1 MATDLL
7 GGSFLATLE
16 LKDGTKLGFSRI
28 VRGADGKLKS
38 ELQDYLYASTLEFRS
53 IVVEFHYVRPK
64 VYVLF
69 HWGFL
74 DESTLNQESSS
85 LLPEPFTFETE
96 RIPLNTDWG
105 NKYDPAV
112 SELSPVYDS
121 DPYLDS
127 GPKLLSPWLERS
139 SEAWWIGMDA
149 NGCLLRTKN
158 KDSAFHASIESAT
171 PQFVYITSSKSN
183 NYLKITDVEN
193 ADDEQRCARVSDRSG
208 AKEFMKLR
216 VIGVYGPDGEIQF
229 T

>member
-1 MATDLL
+1 MATDLM

-16 LKDGTKLGFSRI
+16 LEDGTKLGFSRI
-28 VRGADGKLKS
+28 VKGEDGKLKS
-38 ELQDYLYASTLEFRS
+38 ELQDYLYASTLEVRS
-53 IVVEFHYVRPK
+53 IVVEFRYVRPK

-85 LLPEPFTFETE
+85 LLPEPFTFAP
-96 RIPLNTDWG
+96 RLIPPSTDWG
-105 NKYDPAV
+105 NYDPDV
-112 SELSPVYDS
+112 RELTSVGNS

-139 SEAWWIGMDA
+139 SEAWRIGVDA

-158 KDSAFHASIESAT
+158 KDSAFHAYIESAT
-171 PQFVYITSSKSN
+171 PQFVYIRSSKSN

-193 ADDEQRCARVSDRSG
+193 ADDEQRCARVSDRAG
-208 AKEFMKLR
+208 AKEFMKMR
-216 VIGVYGPDGEIQF
+216 VIGVYAPDGEIQF